1 MSTLRHGRHRTLRSD
16 LLLPWVRQT
25 CAPRRRPAVSPAAW
39 RSLLAVT
46 APAALGLMA
55 GRPAEGV
62 MVALGALSAVL
73 TDVAAGYRHRAVTM
87 LPPQLLGVAGA
98 FATLTAEGGPL
109 APYLLPALGVAAGV
123 LACLGLEGSL
133 GAMILLMDAEVAM
146 DLPLPGPLWLP
157 PALMLLGGLSVVAL
171 ALAGRPF
178 FRGRAE
184 RALLAQCLT
193 DCAAVLEPDAAG
205 AAGTARRRA
214 LHDALERARHTG
226 AVGGGPLPARHLPG
240 LLALA
245 GTASA
250 AGARGLSCDGAL
262 RERLRAEAQRI
273 AAGHPASDAP
283 WPPGRGPLDARLA
296 RAARD
301 AVAPEVPSSAGALTG
316 VGAGGRSA
324 GRWAV
329 ARAVLVDPRSW
340 LGGLRVGLALL
351 LAGAAAAYCEL
362 PHPYWAVLNVTF
374 VCRPDIGPVTGRAL
388 ERFCGTALG
397 LLCSGLVLAW
407 TGSDAVLLAV
417 LALAAGLVPALSGTG
432 YLYQAAALATVV
444 MTVTQLAGD
453 PGLPLLLPNLASCA
467 IGCLAAAL
475 ACELLGPRHRRL
487 AVARRLA
494 AAVEQATLALTPH
507 HPRTALAPHLHLAVA
522 RAEFERARREPPWR
536 QGATGRWAAL
546 IDEVERTVD
555 AALAPALAPTDHRHF
570 DTTRHHLHRLA
581 ERLRHPDGLNAPDG
595 ATGAAAGTPA
605 GAAANAA
612 AGTPAGAA
620 AGTPTA
626 AAASAAAAGTAA
638 GPPAGAATN
647 APTAAAACAATAEGR
662 RPAAPA
668 PRAPGVGRR
677 SARVG

>member
-25 CAPRRRPAVSPAAW
+25 CAPRRRPAVSSAAW

-46 APAALGLMA
+46 APAGLGLLA

-73 TDVAAGYRHRAVTM
+73 TDVAAAYRHRAVTM
-87 LPPQLLGVAGA
+87 LVPQLLGVAGA
-98 FATLTAEGGPL
+98 FATLTAEGGPA
-109 APYLLPALGVAAGV
+109 APYVLPALGVVAGA
-123 LACLGLEGSL
+123 LACLSLEGSL
-133 GAMILLMDAEVAM
+133 GAMILLMDAEVAL

-193 DCAAVLEPDAAG
+193 GCAAVLEPDAAG
-205 AAGTARRRA
+205 PAGTARRCA

-226 AVGGGPLPARHLPG
+226 AVGGGPLLARHLPG

-245 GTASA
+245 ETASS
-250 AGARGLSCDGAL
+250 AGARGLACDGAL
-262 RERLRAEAQRI
+262 RERLRAEAGRV
-273 AAGHPASDAP
+273 AAGRPALDEP
-283 WPPGRGPLDARLA
+283 WPPGRGPLDVRLA
-296 RAARD
+296 RAARH
-301 AVAPEVPSSAGALTG
+301 AVLAGVGTGTGTGAGTGRGTEAGVGAGTG
-316 VGAGGRSA
+316 VGAGAGTAAGARAAVGTGAGTGAGAGGRP
-324 GRWAV
+324 GRWWWGV

-340 LGGLRVGLALL
+340 LCGLRVGLALL
-351 LAGAAAAYCEL
+351 LAGGAAAYFDL

-397 LLCSGLVLAW
+397 LLCSGLVLACAGPDW
-407 TGSDAVLLAV
+407 ALLGV

-467 IGCLAAAL
+467 IGCLAAVA
-475 ACELLGPRHRRL
+475 ACELLGPRHRQL
-487 AVARRLA
+487 ALARRLA
-494 AAVEQATLALTPH
+494 VAVEQATLALTPH
-507 HPRTALAPHLHLAVA
+507 RPRTALAPHLQLAVA

-536 QGATGRWAAL
+536 QGATERWGAL
-546 IDEVERTVD
+546 IDEVERAVD
-555 AALAPALAPTDHRHF
+555 AALAPVPAPADHRHF
-570 DTTRHHLHRLA
+570 DATRHHLHRLA
-581 ERLRHPDGLNAPDG
+581 DRLDRPDRPDRLDG
-595 ATGAAAGTPA
+595 R
-605 GAAANAA
+605 
-612 AGTPAGAA
+612 
-620 AGTPTA
+620 
-626 AAASAAAAGTAA
+626 
-638 GPPAGAATN
+638 
-647 APTAAAACAATAEGR
+647 AE
-662 RPAAPA
+662 PAAHRPV
-668 PRAPGVGRR
+668 PRT
-677 SARVG
+677 ARVA